1 MYRTVLQTAHEFADL
16 QLVRAHA
23 IKGRQNAMKDV
34 VHPFK
39 TLCPFHSRYIL
50 RFFNDTDE
58 PMVPLFILT
67 NFAPCTFTKIKTG
80 RTEMDLILD
89 SNQRRCQSFHI
100 ASFHIKGRGRKDAAP
115 IWSQSPAICA
125 AAHEAGP
132 EV

>member
-1 MYRTVLQTAHEFADL
+1 
-16 QLVRAHA
+16 
-23 IKGRQNAMKDV
+23 MKDV

-67 NFAPCTFTKIKTG
+67 NFAPCAFTKIETG

-100 ASFHIKGRGRKDAAP
+100 ASFHIKDVVGKTQRRFEP
-115 IWSQSPAICA
+115 IPGNLRSCS
-125 AAHEAGP
+125 
-132 EV
+132 